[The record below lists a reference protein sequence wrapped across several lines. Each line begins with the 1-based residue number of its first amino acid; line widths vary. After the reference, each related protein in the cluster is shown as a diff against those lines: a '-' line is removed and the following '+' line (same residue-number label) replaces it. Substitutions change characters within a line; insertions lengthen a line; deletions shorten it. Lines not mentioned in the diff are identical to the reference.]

1 MGSTIG
7 GNGIRVL
14 VVDDETSICQ
24 ALDRAFSR
32 RGYDIQTVQSGKLA
46 EDLLRTEHFDCMIV
60 DFLLKDTRGDILFH
74 VACALQ
80 PHLAR
85 RTIFTTGDFSDR
97 AESLIEACH
106 CQRMDKPFEL
116 LDLIAMVRQLTQ
128 RVQDASA

>member
-7 GNGIRVL
+7 RNGIRVL
-14 VVDDETSICQ
+14 VVDDEESICK
-24 ALDRAFSR
+24 AVGRMFSN
-32 RGYDIQTVQSGKLA
+32 RGFDVQTVQSGKRA

-80 PHLAR
+80 PHLAE

-97 AESLIEACH
+97 AEGLIDACH
-106 CQRMDKPFEL
+106 CPRMDKPFEL
-116 LDLIAMVRQLTQ
+116 VDLVEKVRQLTHHA
-128 RVQDASA
+128 QDASA